1 MIPQG
6 NRGCNEKWRRNHGN
20 GSKTWIHNGGGVRI
34 PRSISRPI
42 MYRLLG
48 AGAIESYHIGVRR
61 YFTRENLDR
70 LINER
75 IGLGPKDDDSLS

>member
-1 MIPQG
+1 METAAK
-6 NRGCNEKWRRNHGN
+6 RGFTMEEACAYLGR
-20 GSKTWIHNGGGVRI
+20 
-34 PRSISRPI
+34 ISRPT

-61 YFTRENLDR
+61 YFTKESLDK

-75 IGLGPKDDDSLS
+75 IGLEPEDDGLRGGSHEYQRPQ